1 MLVLNGLMGF
11 GSPGVN
17 RGKVNLVISSN
28 TQDYDVWTEVG
39 TAGGYIA
46 GLTDITITIDSGVV
60 VGSTSTGTPSLTVN
74 GSFTTGDTVSI
85 TNNGTISGKGGA
97 GGGTHSNGAAAGD
110 GISLAFA
117 TTIDNQG
124 DLAGGGGGGG
134 GQRRKGAVT
143 SGKDCGETKTGK
155 GGTGGGGAGDDV
167 GTGGGSPTLT
177 VGGTGNNGSKGGGCA
192 PKGGTGGG
200 GGGRGRAGSSG
211 STGSYGSCTCN
222 RSSNG
227 AGSGGAAGDYITGN
241 SYATWDNTGNVY
253 GGVT

>member
-1 MLVLNGLMGF
+1 M
-11 GSPGVN
+11 
-17 RGKVNLVISSN
+17 
-28 TQDYDVWTEVG
+28 
-39 TAGGYIA
+39 
-46 GLTDITITIDSGVV
+46 

-124 DLAGGGGGGG
+124 DLAGGGGGGGG

-241 SYATWDNTGNVY
+241 SYATWDNTRQRIWRSNINMKLKVHDYSRKDGSLIVSVGTDGLTDEDLDELPKLAISADFTRGN
-253 GGVT
+253 TD